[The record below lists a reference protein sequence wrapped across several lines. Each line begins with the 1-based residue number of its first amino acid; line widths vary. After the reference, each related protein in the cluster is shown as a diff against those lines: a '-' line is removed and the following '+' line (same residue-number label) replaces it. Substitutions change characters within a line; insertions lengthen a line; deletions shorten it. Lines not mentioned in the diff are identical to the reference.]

1 MVKFTISYHFNEV
14 WVDADGNFIRSFD
27 GCLPH
32 GKQIVFDA
40 VRSWNETVQPSFLH
54 SGYDDDIKSVFA
66 HPSYTDANAM
76 DVIVELKKGKRWN
89 ASKREAIFNAVSIQ
103 FCEGWGEGFLG
114 QVNTVEDEETHIRYY
129 VE

>member
-1 MVKFTISYHFNEV
+1 MAKFTISYHFNEV
-14 WVDADGNFIRSFD
+14 WVDVDGNFMRSFVEH
-27 GCLPH
+27 LPH
-32 GKQIVFDA
+32 GRQIVIEA

-54 SGYDDDIKSVFA
+54 SGYDDDIESVRA
-66 HPSYTDANAM
+66 YPSHTDADAM
-76 DVIVELKKGKRWN
+76 NVIVELKKNKRWN

-103 FCEGWGEGFLG
+103 FCDGWGEGFLG